1 MDSLTINK
9 DRVVLTK
16 DYIKQRLEQEI
27 KEIND
32 KYYKKLVGE
41 LKNSEGYYVR
51 KMKQQLKEEHQMI
64 SEIAS
69 LYLQTLDYM
78 QDAVVEVE
86 KLDKKFSRRHI
97 LEGGK

>member
-78 QDAVVEVE
+78 QDAVIEVE